1 MGWTPYHLPRCSLQ
15 SFRTFQDCAK
25 EFGGQAGY
33 DITCRRADGFAS
45 GLTELRMPAEGL
57 VTARS
62 QHGPE
67 ETMNRLGAAV
77 RAKGLTVFAQIDHA
91 AGAEA
96 VGLPLRPT
104 EVLVFGNAGSG
115 TPLMKSSQTMGIDLP
130 LKVLVWQ
137 DEAGVTWLSY
147 DDPDWLARRHGLDD
161 QSRRVIDTIKDV
173 ISSVVLTAS
182 S

>member
-1 MGWTPYHLPRCSLQ
+1 MS
-15 SFRTFQDCAK
+15 
-25 EFGGQAGY
+25 
-33 DITCRRADGFAS
+33 
-45 GLTELRMPAEGL
+45 AEGL
-57 VTARS
+57 TTVRS

-77 RAKGLTVFAQIDHA
+77 RAKGMTVFAQIDHA

-104 EVLVFGNAGSG
+104 EVLLFGNPHSG
-115 TPLMKSSQTMGIDLP
+115 TPLMQSSQTMGIDLP

-137 DEAGVTWLSY
+137 DEGGVTWLSY
-147 DDPDWLARRHGLDD
+147 NDPGWLARRHGLDD
-161 QSRRVIDTIKDV
+161 QSRRVIDTINDV
-173 ISSVVLTAS
+173 ISSVVMTAS

>member
-1 MGWTPYHLPRCSLQ
+1 VGTTRL
-15 SFRTFQDCAK
+15 FRIFQDCAK
-25 EFGGQAGY
+25 EFGRQAGY
-33 DITCRRADGFAS
+33 HIICRRADGFAL

-57 VTARS
+57 VTVRS

-104 EVLVFGNAGSG
+104 ELLVFGNARSG
-115 TPLMKSSQTMGIDLP
+115 TPLMQASQTIGIDLP

-137 DEAGVTWLSY
+137 DEAGATWLSY
-147 DDPDWLARRHGLDD
+147 NDPDWLARRHGLDD
-161 QSRRVIDTIKDV
+161 QSGQAIAITKGVV
-173 ISSVVLTAS
+173 NAVVLTAS

>member
-1 MGWTPYHLPRCSLQ
+1 MS
-15 SFRTFQDCAK
+15 
-25 EFGGQAGY
+25 
-33 DITCRRADGFAS
+33 
-45 GLTELRMPAEGL
+45 AEGL
-57 VTARS
+57 ITVRS
-62 QHGPE
+62 QQGPD

-104 EVLVFGNAGSG
+104 EVLVFGNARSG
-115 TPLMKSSQTMGIDLP
+115 TPLMQSSQTMGIDLP

-137 DEAGVTWLSY
+137 DEGGITWLSY
-147 DDPDWLARRHGLDD
+147 NDPDWLARRHGLDD
-161 QSRRVIDTIKDV
+161 QSRRVIDAIKDV
-173 ISSVVLTAS
+173 ISSVVMTAS

>member
-1 MGWTPYHLPRCSLQ
+1 
-15 SFRTFQDCAK
+15 
-25 EFGGQAGY
+25 
-33 DITCRRADGFAS
+33 
-45 GLTELRMPAEGL
+45 MPVEGL
-57 VTARS
+57 ITVRS

-77 RAKGLTVFAQIDHA
+77 RAKGMTVFAQIDHA

-104 EVLVFGNAGSG
+104 EVLLFGNPRSG
-115 TPLMKSSQTMGIDLP
+115 TPLMQTSQTTGIDLP

-137 DEAGVTWLSY
+137 DEGGVTWLSY
-147 DDPDWLARRHGLDD
+147 NDPGWLARRHGLDD
-161 QSRRVIDTIKDV
+161 QSRRVIDTINDV
-173 ISSVVLTAS
+173 ISSVVMTAS

>member
-1 MGWTPYHLPRCSLQ
+1 MS
-15 SFRTFQDCAK
+15 
-25 EFGGQAGY
+25 
-33 DITCRRADGFAS
+33 
-45 GLTELRMPAEGL
+45 AEGL
-57 VTARS
+57 VTVRS

-77 RAKGLTVFAQIDHA
+77 RAKGMTVFAQIDHA

-104 EVLVFGNAGSG
+104 EVLVVAHARPR
-115 TPLMKSSQTMGIDLP
+115 TPLMQWSQTMGIDLP

-137 DEAGVTWLSY
+137 DEGGVTWLSY
-147 DDPDWLARRHGLDD
+147 NDPAWLAHRHGLDD
-161 QSRRVIDTIKDV
+161 ASKGAIETIKG
-173 ISSVVLTAS
+173 VVSTVVMTAS

>member
-1 MGWTPYHLPRCSLQ
+1 MLQLRARSL
-15 SFRTFQDCAK
+15 FRIFQDCAK
-25 EFGGQAGY
+25 EFCAPAGY
-33 DITCRRADGFAS
+33 DITRCRADGLAL

-57 VTARS
+57 VTVRS

-77 RAKGLTVFAQIDHA
+77 RAKGMTVFAQIDHA
-91 AGAEA
+91 AGAEV

-104 EVLVFGNAGSG
+104 EVLIFGHARLG
-115 TPLMKSSQTMGIDLP
+115 TPLTQSSQTMGIDLP

-137 DEAGVTWLSY
+137 DEGGVSWLSY
-147 DDPDWLARRHGLDD
+147 NDPQWLARRHGLDD
-161 QSRRVIDTIKDV
+161 ASRQVIDNMKGV
-173 ISSVVLTAS
+173 IDAVVMTAS

>member
-1 MGWTPYHLPRCSLQ
+1 
-15 SFRTFQDCAK
+15 
-25 EFGGQAGY
+25 
-33 DITCRRADGFAS
+33 
-45 GLTELRMPAEGL
+45 MPVEGL
-57 VTARS
+57 VTVRS

-77 RAKGLTVFAQIDHA
+77 RAKGMTVFAQIDHA

-104 EVLVFGNAGSG
+104 EVLVFGNARSG
-115 TPLMKSSQTMGIDLP
+115 TPLMQSNQTMGIDLP

-137 DEAGVTWLSY
+137 DEGGVTWLSY
-147 DDPDWLARRHGLDD
+147 NDPDWLARRHGLDD
-161 QSRRVIDTIKDV
+161 QLRQLIGAMKGVITA
-173 ISSVVLTAS
+173 VVEAAS

>member
-1 MGWTPYHLPRCSLQ
+1 MS
-15 SFRTFQDCAK
+15 
-25 EFGGQAGY
+25 
-33 DITCRRADGFAS
+33 
-45 GLTELRMPAEGL
+45 AEGL
-57 VTARS
+57 VTVRS

-77 RAKGLTVFAQIDHA
+77 RAKGMTVFAQIDHA

-104 EVLVFGNAGSG
+104 EVLVFGHARSG
-115 TPLMKSSQTMGIDLP
+115 TPLMESSQTMGIDLP

-137 DEAGVTWLSY
+137 DEGGVTWLSY
-147 DDPDWLARRHGLDD
+147 NDPGWLAHRHGLDD
-161 QSRRVIDTIKDV
+161 ASRGAIETIKG
-173 ISSVVLTAS
+173 VVSTVVTTAS

>member
-1 MGWTPYHLPRCSLQ
+1 MRLEAALSGL
-15 SFRTFQDCAK
+15 FRTFQDCAK
-25 EFGGQAGY
+25 EFPAPAGY
-33 DITCRRADGFAS
+33 HITCCRADRRAF
-45 GLTELRMPAEGL
+45 GLTEFGMPAEGL
-57 VTARS
+57 VTVRS

-104 EVLVFGNAGSG
+104 EVLLFGNPRSG
-115 TPLMKSSQTMGIDLP
+115 TPLMQSSQTMGIDLP

-137 DEAGVTWLSY
+137 DEGGITWLSY
-147 DDPDWLARRHGLDD
+147 NDPDWVARRHGLDD
-161 QSRRVIDTIKDV
+161 QSRQVIDAIKSV
-173 ISSVVLTAS
+173 ISEVVMTAS

>member
-1 MGWTPYHLPRCSLQ
+1 VETTRRSL
-15 SFRTFQDCAK
+15 FRIFQDCAK
-25 EFGGQAGY
+25 EFGRQAGY
-33 DITCRRADGFAS
+33 DIIDRRADGFAL

-57 VTARS
+57 VTVRS

-104 EVLVFGNAGSG
+104 EVLLFGNAQSG
-115 TPLMKSSQTMGIDLP
+115 TTLMQLSQTIGIDLP
-130 LKVLVWQ
+130 LKVLVWL
-137 DEAGVTWLSY
+137 DEAGITWLSY
-147 DDPDWLARRHGLDD
+147 NDPDWLARRHALDD
-161 QSRRVIDTIKDV
+161 QSRQAIAIINGVV
-173 ISSVVLTAS
+173 NAVVLTAS

>member
-1 MGWTPYHLPRCSLQ
+1 VETTRRSL
-15 SFRTFQDCAK
+15 FRIFQDCAK
-25 EFGGQAGY
+25 EFGGQVGY
-33 DITCRRADGFAS
+33 GHHLWPDKRIRARP
-45 GLTELRMPAEGL
+45 LELRMPAEGL
-57 VTARS
+57 VTVRS

-104 EVLVFGNAGSG
+104 EVLVFGNARSG
-115 TPLMKSSQTMGIDLP
+115 TPLMQASQSMGIDLP

-137 DEAGVTWLSY
+137 DEGGVTWLSY
-147 DDPDWLARRHGLDD
+147 NDPDWLARRHGLDD
-161 QSRRVIDTIKDV
+161 QSRHVIDTISAV
-173 ISSVVLTAS
+173 ISSVVMAAS

>member
-1 MGWTPYHLPRCSLQ
+1 VVEAAHRSL
-15 SFRTFQDCAK
+15 FRIFQDCAK
-25 EFGGQAGY
+25 EFHGPAGY
-33 DITCRRADGFAS
+33 DITCGRADGFALS
-45 GLTELRMPAEGL
+45 LTELRMPVEGL
-57 VTARS
+57 VTVRS

-77 RAKGLTVFAQIDHA
+77 RAKGMTVFAQIDHA

-104 EVLVFGNAGSG
+104 EVLVFGNARSG
-115 TPLMKSSQTMGIDLP
+115 TPLMQSNQTMGIDLL

-147 DDPDWLARRHGLDD
+147 NDPDWLARRHGLDD
-161 QSRRVIDTIKDV
+161 QLRQLIGAMKGVIAAV
-173 ISSVVLTAS
+173 AEAAS

>member
-1 MGWTPYHLPRCSLQ
+1 METTRRSV
-15 SFRTFQDCAK
+15 FRIFQDCAK
-25 EFGGQAGY
+25 EFGRQAGY
-33 DITCRRADGFAS
+33 DIIYRRANGFAL
-45 GLTELRMPAEGL
+45 GLMELRMPAEGL

-104 EVLVFGNAGSG
+104 EVLVFGNARSG
-115 TPLMKSSQTMGIDLP
+115 TPLMQASQTIGIDLP

-147 DDPDWLARRHGLDD
+147 NDPDWLARRHGLDD
-161 QSRRVIDTIKDV
+161 QSRHVIDAISAV
-173 ISSVVLTAS
+173 ISSVVMAAS